1 MFLKF
6 CDFLASDLSEDRTV
20 LIWMGSNI
28 VKDLSLQKKVSW
40 LENAR
45 PGTGTLSKSEFVIT

>member
-6 CDFLASDLSEDRTV
+6 CVFLASDWSEDRTV
-20 LIWMGSNI
+20 LISMGLNI
-28 VKDLSLQKKVSW
+28 VMDLSLQKKVSW

-45 PGTGTLSKSEFVIT
+45 PDTGTLSKSEFVIT